1 MYMQQNLYCPTCKTF
16 PDKITIIESESVV
29 EIRKWN
35 GEYYERI
42 HSNSGDIK
50 STRYCH
56 KCKTELEEK

>member
-1 MYMQQNLYCPTCKTF
+1 MYMQQNLYCPTCKKF
-16 PDKITIIESESVV
+16 PDMITIIESESVV

-35 GEYYERI
+35 GEYYEQIR
-42 HSNSGDIK
+42 SNSNDIK